1 MISGAVTGTGK
12 STFQHTQMLLTKITD
27 PDHRRPKNMLTP
39 RRPQINGASRFNRK
53 LLKLQ
58 RTISVA
64 VYDEMQHVQLV
75 VEQRQFNTLLFK
87 KRLPRLSIT
96 VEICT
101 VWFVRELYRV
111 QIGRPSIVNIDTP
124 SRSNFY

>member
-1 MISGAVTGTGK
+1 
-12 STFQHTQMLLTKITD
+12 
-27 PDHRRPKNMLTP
+27 MLTP
-39 RRPQINGASRFNRK
+39 RHSKINGASRFNRK

-75 VEQRQFNTLLFK
+75 VEQRQFNTLRFQETPVAPFDYG
-87 KRLPRLSIT
+87 RA
-96 VEICT
+96 CT

-111 QIGRPSIVNIDTP
+111 QIGRPSLVNIDTP
-124 SRSNFY
+124 SSSRSNFY